1 MLTYFYAFWFLEQ
14 LNEIRKTSL
23 ARIICD
29 NADDIREVQPRVFVD
44 KDPFLWV
51 IFSTKSS
58 EVPGSSLTEPLANV
72 YLSMWRHIPGHK
84 INNRLKYVEIR
95 GSDPF

>member
-1 MLTYFYAFWFLEQ
+1 VPTSLYAFWFLEQ

-29 NADDIREVQPRVFVD
+29 NADDIHEVQPRVFLD

-51 IFSTKSS
+51 IFSTDSS
-58 EVPGSSLTEPLANV
+58 KVLGSSLHWTGSTCLLIKITS
-72 YLSMWRHIPGHK
+72 YLWS
-84 INNRLKYVEIR
+84 
-95 GSDPF
+95 